1 MRILLEL
8 NEVFVNPHMHSGWL
22 FLGSKPWTL
31 ISKGFF
37 YKVNMD
43 LSPEEEKQE
52 REKLVSEGWISTLS
66 IEDIE
71 DVIDNLSQQIEA
83 PTQEQILAAFTF
95 YYENDSF
102 FECDED

>member
-1 MRILLEL
+1 M
-8 NEVFVNPHMHSGWL
+8 
-22 FLGSKPWTL
+22 
-31 ISKGFF
+31 
-37 YKVNMD
+37 
-43 LSPEEEKQE
+43 EEEKKE

-95 YYENDSF
+95 YYENDAF
-102 FECDED
+102 FECDEE